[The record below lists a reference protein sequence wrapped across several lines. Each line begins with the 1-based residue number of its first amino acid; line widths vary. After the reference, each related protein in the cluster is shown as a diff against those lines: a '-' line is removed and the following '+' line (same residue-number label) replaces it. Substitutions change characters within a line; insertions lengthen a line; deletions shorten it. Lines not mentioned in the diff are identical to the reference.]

1 MRGQA
6 DRDRES
12 REGQGEVIAKCRQER
27 PAKCRQERPVKC
39 RQERPAES
47 DRQRQQVSVRPVA
60 LSFLD
65 DTEELLQSGFWGR
78 FKQAHGWEPHPFS
91 VTLGEETGPSPGRTF
106 GLLVLSR
113 RFFRLFSIA
122 YVPFGPV
129 VDPVQSRGELLSAL
143 ARGLRSHLPRV
154 TLFLRFDLPWP
165 KGGEAPGASGRPRA
179 TKARSNMQPPDTV
192 IVDITP
198 PLEQVLASMK
208 PKTRYNV
215 RLAGKKGVT
224 VSEGSPEDLDQWYAL
239 YEVTSGR
246 DRIAIH
252 SRAYYKGLFEA
263 SRSYPGV
270 KPTVKL
276 LLARLDRE
284 LLAGNIVAFWKRRAV
299 YLYGASS
306 GEKRNLMP
314 TYALQWEAIRM
325 AREAGCTS
333 YDLYGVPP
341 LPDPGHPM
349 FGLYQFK
356 TGFSD
361 RLLERWGTWDV
372 PFRPLLYALYL
383 AAEAVRMFYYRN
395 IRKRL
400 RGRGNVT

>member
-6 DRDRES
+6 DRDREG

-27 PAKCRQERPVKC
+27 PVKCRQERPV
-39 RQERPAES
+39 ERCKE
-47 DRQRQQVSVRPVA
+47 RQQVSARPVP

-65 DTEELLQSGFWGR
+65 DSDEMLQSGFWGQ
-78 FKQAHGWEPHPFS
+78 FKQAHGWDAHPFS
-91 VTLGEETGPSPGRTF
+91 VTLAGETAPAAETAAPGGTF
-106 GLLVLSR
+106 GMLVLTR
-113 RFFRLFSIA
+113 RFFRFLSLA
-122 YVPFGPV
+122 YVPFGPAL
-129 VDPVQSRGELLSAL
+129 DPGEGRGELLSGL
-143 ARGLRSHLPRV
+143 ARALRSHLPRAA
-154 TLFLRFDLPWP
+154 LFLRFDLPW
-165 KGGEAPGASGRPRA
+165 GRTGESPLAPVRPRV
-179 TKARSNMQPPDTV
+179 TKAASDMQPPDTV

-198 PLEQVLASMK
+198 PLDQVLASMK
-208 PKTRYNV
+208 SKTRYNV
-215 RLAGKKGVT
+215 RLSGKKGVI
-224 VSEGSPEDLDQWYAL
+224 VSEGGPEDLDPWYAL
-239 YEVTSGR
+239 YQETSSR

-252 SRAYYKGLFEA
+252 SRAYYQGLFKA
-263 SRSYPGV
+263 SESYPGV

-276 LLARLDRE
+276 LLARHGEE
-284 LLAGNIVAFWKRRAV
+284 LLAGNIVAFWKNRAA

-341 LPDPGHPM
+341 QPDPDHPM

-361 RLLERWGTWDV
+361 RVIERWGTWDV
-372 PFRPLLYALYL
+372 PFRPLLYSLYR
-383 AAEAVRMFYYRN
+383 AAEAVRMLYYRK
-395 IRKRL
+395 IKKLSRKTRP
-400 RGRGNVT
+400 RR

>member
-1 MRGQA
+1 M
-6 DRDRES
+6 
-12 REGQGEVIAKCRQER
+12 
-27 PAKCRQERPVKC
+27 
-39 RQERPAES
+39 
-47 DRQRQQVSVRPVA
+47 
-60 LSFLD
+60 
-65 DTEELLQSGFWGR
+65 LQSGFWGQ
-78 FKQAHGWEPHPFS
+78 FKQAHGWEAHPFS
-91 VTLGEETGPSPGRTF
+91 VTLAGEMDPAAPTGPGPGRAAPGRTF
-106 GLLVLSR
+106 GMLVLSR
-113 RFFRLFSIA
+113 RFFRMFSLA

-129 VDPVQSRGELLSAL
+129 LDPVEGRGELLSAL
-143 ARGLRSHLPRV
+143 ARALRSHLPRA
-154 TLFLRFDLPWP
+154 TLFLRFDLPWRRT
-165 KGGEAPGASGRPRA
+165 GEDPNASGRPRA
-179 TKARSNMQPPDTV
+179 IKAAGDMQPPDTV

-208 PKTRYNV
+208 SKTRYNV
-215 RLAGKKGVT
+215 RLSDKKGVK
-224 VSEGSPEDLDQWYAL
+224 VSEGGSDDLDHWYAL
-239 YEVTSGR
+239 YEETSSR

-252 SRAYYKGLFEA
+252 SRAYYKGLFQV
-263 SRSYPGV
+263 SQSYPGV

-276 LLARLDRE
+276 LLARHEEE
-284 LLAGNIVAFWKRRAV
+284 LLAGNIVVFWKSRAA

-361 RLLERWGTWDV
+361 YLIERWGTWDL
-372 PFRPLLYALYL
+372 PFRPLLYSLYR
-383 AAEAVRMFYYRN
+383 AAEAGRMLYYRS

-400 RGRGNVT
+400 RSRGRTNAT

>member
-6 DRDRES
+6 DRDCES
-12 REGQGEVIAKCRQER
+12 REGQGEVIAECRQER
-27 PAKCRQERPVKC
+27 L
-39 RQERPAES
+39 
-47 DRQRQQVSVRPVA
+47 QVSVRPVP

-65 DTEELLQSGFWGR
+65 DSDELLQSGFWGQ
-78 FKQAHGWEPHPFS
+78 FKQAHGWEAHPFS
-91 VTLGEETGPSPGRTF
+91 VTAAGETRATGKSGASGEGGAAF
-106 GLLVLSR
+106 GMLVLSR
-113 RFFRLFSIA
+113 RLFRFLSLA

-129 VDPVQSRGELLSAL
+129 LDPVEGRGELLSAL
-143 ARGLRSHLPRV
+143 ARALRSHLPRA
-154 TLFLRFDLPWP
+154 TLFLRFDLPWRRT
-165 KGGEAPGASGRPRA
+165 GERPRASGRPRA
-179 TKARSNMQPPDTV
+179 IKAAGDMQPPDTV

-198 PLEQVLASMK
+198 PPERILASMK
-208 PKTRYNV
+208 AKTRYNV
-215 RLAGKKGVT
+215 RLSGKKGVS
-224 VSEGSPEDLDQWYAL
+224 VAEGGPDDLDRWYAL
-239 YEVTSGR
+239 YEETSSR

-252 SRAYYKGLFEA
+252 SRAYYRGLLKE
-263 SRSYPGV
+263 SQSYPGT

-276 LLARLDRE
+276 LLARHDEE
-284 LLAGNIVAFWKRRAV
+284 LLAGNIVAFWKTRAA

-341 LPDPGHPM
+341 LPDPDHPM

-361 RLLERWGTWDV
+361 CLLERWGTWDV
-372 PFRPLLYALYL
+372 PFRPVLYALYR
-383 AAEAVRMFYYRN
+383 AAEAARMFYYRN
-395 IRKRL
+395 LKKRL
-400 RGRGNVT
+400 RRRGRTNAT